1 MKKMIRQTCFG
12 MVAMMGILMLAGCG
26 SGNTGSSNT
35 SQTTAAAEQ
44 KADAGNDVESG
55 SPSIEKLTLVTTTSQ
70 VTGGPTQMLQEAI
83 TKAAEG
89 NEMFEFTHYDNST
102 LFKSSEEFQA
112 LMDHDVDIAFLP
124 TSYLYDNGALWC
136 DMYSMT
142 YLFDSPQQIA
152 EFFDPYSETGKT
164 FAQKV
169 YDEFHFWPITSF
181 DLSTRNVWLAKDKDV
196 RTPDDLKGIL
206 CRVPNGASWVKMGQS
221 IGVSAT
227 SLDSNEVYLGMQTG
241 TIEAQEN
248 NMISSY
254 ANALQEVTKTIV
266 LTGHQY
272 NFNLVCV
279 AGDVWDALNDAQKD
293 ELTRVIV
300 EAVKENDAAV
310 QAKEADI
317 LKECEERGIRIQT
330 PDVEAFKTYAREFY
344 LASEEAKDWDMDT
357 YNTIISS
364 GN

>member
-1 MKKMIRQTCFG
+1 MKKTIRKTCFG
-12 MVAMMGILMLAGCG
+12 MAVMMGILMLAGCG
-26 SGNTGSSNT
+26 SGNSGSSGNT
-35 SQTTAAAEQ
+35 QTETAES
-44 KADAGNDVESG
+44 KADEGKEQAEG
-55 SPSIEKLTLVTTTSQ
+55 SASAEKLNLVTTTSQ
-70 VTGGPTQMLQEAI
+70 VTGGSTQLLQEAI
-83 TKAAEG
+83 TAAAEG

-142 YLFDSPQQIA
+142 YLFDSPKQIA
-152 EFFDPYSETGKT
+152 EFFDPYSETGKA
-164 FAQKV
+164 FSQKV

-181 DLSTRNVWLAKDKDV
+181 DLSTRNIWLAKDRDV
-196 RTPDDLKGIL
+196 KTPEDLKGVL

-248 NMISSY
+248 NMIVSY
-254 ANALQEVTKTIV
+254 ANALQEVTETIV

-279 AGDVWDALNDAQKD
+279 AGDVWDSLNDGQKE
-293 ELTRVIV
+293 ELTRIIV
-300 EAVKENDAAV
+300 EAVKENDAV
-310 QAKEADI
+310 IQAKEAEI
-317 LKECEERGIRIQT
+317 IKECEARGIRIQT
-330 PDVEAFKTYAREFY
+330 PDVEAFKTYARNFY
-344 LASEEAKDWDMDT
+344 LTSEEAKDWDMDT
-357 YNTIISS
+357 YNAIISA
-364 GN
+364 GD

>member
-1 MKKMIRQTCFG
+1 MKKVNRKTCFG
-12 MVAMMGILMLAGCG
+12 MAVLTGILMLTGCG
-26 SGNTGSSNT
+26 SGISGPSGNA
-35 SQTTAAAEQ
+35 QTATEQ
-44 KADAGNDVESG
+44 KTDTGKEQAEN
-55 SPSIEKLTLVTTTSQ
+55 SISSEKLNLVTTTSQ
-70 VTGGPTQMLQEAI
+70 VTGGSTQLLQEAI
-83 TKAAEG
+83 TAAAEG

-142 YLFDSPQQIA
+142 YLFNSPRQIA
-152 EFFDPYSETGKT
+152 EFFDPYSETGKA
-164 FAQKV
+164 FSQKV

-181 DLSTRNVWLAKDKDV
+181 DLSTRNIWLAKDRDV
-196 RTPDDLKGIL
+196 KTPDDLKGVL

-248 NMISSY
+248 NMIVSY
-254 ANALQEVTKTIV
+254 ANALQEVTETIV

-279 AGDVWDALNDAQKD
+279 AGDVWDTLNDGQKE
-293 ELTRVIV
+293 ELTRIIV
-300 EAVKENDAAV
+300 KAVRENDAV
-310 QAKEADI
+310 IQAKEAEI
-317 LKECEERGIRIQT
+317 IKECEEKGIRIQT
-330 PDVEAFKTYAREFY
+330 PDVEAFKTYARNFY

-357 YNTIISS
+357 YNEIISA
-364 GN
+364 GD